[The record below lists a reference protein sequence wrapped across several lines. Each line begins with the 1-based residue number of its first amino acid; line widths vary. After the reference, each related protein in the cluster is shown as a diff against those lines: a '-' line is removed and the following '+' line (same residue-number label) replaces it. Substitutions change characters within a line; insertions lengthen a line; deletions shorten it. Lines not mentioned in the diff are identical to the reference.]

1 MYHYTCQVDFII
13 SVRRIDYEIYNEN
26 NLLYFINTDFSRCNT
41 TIHFWFIFIFSFRIN
56 GNRKSK
62 NAKFIQINRKI
73 VRRI

>member
-1 MYHYTCQVDFII
+1 MKTI
-13 SVRRIDYEIYNEN
+13 
-26 NLLYFINTDFSRCNT
+26 YFILLIPILVGAIPLYIFG
-41 TIHFWFIFIFSFRIN
+41 FIFIFSFRIN